1 MSVRNG
7 MLALLA
13 EQPRHCYALKADFE
27 HRTGNAWAVNIGQVY
42 STLERLERD
51 GLVASDAAA
60 DRGASRSYQL
70 TPSGR
75 AQLEEWFSEPV
86 LVDPP
91 PRDELAIKLLLAVG
105 APEVDAVGLIQRQRT
120 ALMGVL
126 QRYTRQKEL
135 LDEATELP
143 GVLLHDA
150 LILNAEAQLRWL
162 DLCEARLARH
172 RSRLDPAG
180 DDGRRTP

>member
-13 EQPRHCYALKADFE
+13 EEPRHCYALKADFE
-27 HRTGNAWAVNIGQVY
+27 DRTGHTWAINIGQVY

-51 GLVASDAAA
+51 GLVAPGDES
-60 DRGASRSYQL
+60 DRGAGRSYAL
-70 TPSGR
+70 TAAGR
-75 AQLEEWFSEPV
+75 AQLERWFSEPV

-105 APEVDAVGLIQRQRT
+105 APDVDAVGMIRRQRT

-135 LDEATELP
+135 LDDVTELP

-150 LILNAEAQLRWL
+150 LILNVEAQLRWL
-162 DLCEARLARH
+162 DLCEARLARRGT
-172 RSRLDPAG
+172 RSGLSDRVG
-180 DDGRRTP
+180 GETT